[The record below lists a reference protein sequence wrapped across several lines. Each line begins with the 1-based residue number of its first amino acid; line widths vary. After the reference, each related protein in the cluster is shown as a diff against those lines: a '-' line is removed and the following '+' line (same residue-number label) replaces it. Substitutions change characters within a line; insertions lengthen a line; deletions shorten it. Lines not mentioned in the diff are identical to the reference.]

1 LRDGAIDLIA
11 TDHSPCPP
19 EMKRLDAGSF
29 REAWGGIASLSLG
42 LPVVWTKAVEN
53 GFGLAEVARWM
64 AAQPAA
70 LAGIAARKGRIA
82 PGFDADLVVFS
93 PEETFT
99 VSEGDLYFRHP
110 VSPYAGERLRGRV
123 LRTYLRGQL
132 LFAEGRFVGE
142 PAGREVSL

>member
-1 LRDGAIDLIA
+1 
-11 TDHSPCPP
+11 
-19 EMKRLDAGSF
+19 
-29 REAWGGIASLSLG
+29 
-42 LPVVWTKAVEN
+42 
-53 GFGLAEVARWM
+53 
-64 AAQPAA
+64 
-70 LAGIAARKGRIA
+70 
-82 PGFDADLVVFS
+82 
-93 PEETFT
+93 